1 MGKTISLLV
10 LLVSACLLRLIP
22 YIATTQPFS
31 TDVWPLIL
39 FSDKLIREPDLKI
52 WDDTAF
58 DGHNNRWPALLL
70 ASTQYSILTGLRPE
84 YFLSFTGVV
93 IVTVEIVLTTYILLR
108 ELLGSASILSLYAI
122 AVVPSFTLFTS
133 TLLKEVYSYPL
144 MILFLLM
151 TLRSS
156 KRNRVRDILVL
167 TLVSLILVLS
177 HPLSP
182 LMSILFTASYLY
194 AVLVEK
200 AGRGVLHGLSGA
212 RGIYVLSL
220 FTILYTMYNFTYAF
234 RGGVIALSYSDFTGL
249 LVIAVAV
256 YGSYMV
262 FKQGPRYVIVPV
274 VMAIAFSTLIL
285 NYGGA
290 LSFSMPT
297 LILYIAPVVL
307 LLLPLARLLVV
318 EDAYDSYYASV
329 LLPITLILFYVLLID
344 PLYLSVMHRVLNYVS
359 FLIPIVVETMD
370 KHDKPLLRLY
380 RLLAIASSLIICSMV
395 ILEVSLGSD
404 PVAFYWRYTVGEV
417 IGFTEVRKLYDG
429 VICGDSKVAYF
440 YGNANASA
448 LCMLQEYSGS
458 RGLYLY
464 YMDNFKYGYVLSP
477 LDVLRLRSPCEYYAG
492 HDLLYNNRDVIAMGG

>member
-1 MGKTISLLV
+1 MGKAIPLLV

-22 YIATTQPFS
+22 YIATAQPFS

-52 WDDTAF
+52 WDDAAF

-84 YFLSFTGVV
+84 YFFSFTGVV
-93 IVTVEIVLTTYILLR
+93 IVAVEIILATYILLR
-108 ELLGSASILSLYAI
+108 ELLGGASILSLYAI
-122 AVVPSFTLFTS
+122 ALVPSFTLFSS

-151 TLRSS
+151 ALRSS
-156 KRNRVRDILVL
+156 KRSRVEDILVL
-167 TLVSLILVLS
+167 TLVSLTLVLS

-182 LMSILFTASYLY
+182 LMSILFIASYLY
-194 AVLVEK
+194 SVLVEK
-200 AGRGVLHGLSGA
+200 AGKGVWHGLSGA

-220 FTILYTMYNFTYAF
+220 FTILYAVYSFIYAF
-234 RGGVIALSYSDFTGL
+234 RGGVVALGYSDFMGL

-262 FKQGPRYVIVPV
+262 FKQGPRYVIAPV
-274 VMAIAFSTLIL
+274 VMAIVFSALIL
-285 NYGGA
+285 NYGDA
-290 LSFSMPT
+290 LSFSILT
-297 LILYIAPVVL
+297 LILYIVPVVL
-307 LLLPLARLLVV
+307 FLLPLARLLVV
-318 EDAYDSYYASV
+318 EDVYEPYYASV

-359 FLIPIVVETMD
+359 FLTPIVLETMD
-370 KHDKPLLRLY
+370 KHGKPLLRLY
-380 RLLAIASSLIICSMV
+380 RLLTTASSLIICFII

-417 IGFTEVRKLYDG
+417 IGFTEVRELYDG

-440 YGNANASA
+440 YGNANAST
-448 LCMLQEYSGS
+448 LCMLQEYGGS

-492 HDLLYNNRDVIAMGG
+492 HDLLYNNRDVMAVGG